1 MAGIGFELKKLFS
14 NSSIIMKLRANLFSS
29 VVIAGP
35 MIMGA
40 ILLLGIKY
48 LAVRAGDPQV
58 VDDNVGTR
66 VAADDGG
73 RLGQQVALYLLA
85 AEREDH
91 GSHTSIPLAVL
102 RETRYQRGM
111 IGSGRRCVKG

>member
-29 VVIAGP
+29 IVIAGP

-48 LAVRAGDPQV
+48 LAVRAGATLHQQHPFLCAFPFCGGYGLQQPARTHHAV
-58 VDDNVGTR
+58 HVRFNIPSPGNRCSRVGTLP
-66 VAADDGG
+66 VS
-73 RLGQQVALYLLA
+73 Q
-85 AEREDH
+85 
-91 GSHTSIPLAVL
+91 
-102 RETRYQRGM
+102 
-111 IGSGRRCVKG
+111 